1 MPPAATLTQV
11 KHLFGRHGLVFNM
24 NVDAPAAIA
33 ASKVDPNKVAS
44 ELLAVIRDVAVM
56 LHPHR
61 RLMLRVDLDSALDG
75 DLGFDSLG
83 RVELLLRLERTFHI
97 RLPETLLSEAETP
110 RNLLDAVL
118 NAAAGK
124 GVQRRVEI
132 PALVLEAAEA
142 TPQTARTLIE
152 VLAWHVHNHP
162 DRPHILLDDGLRT
175 TATISY
181 RKLHEKALAVAS
193 GFKASGLQP
202 GQNVAIMLPTSE
214 EFFFAFF
221 GILYAGGVP
230 VPIYPPFRPAQ
241 LEDHLRRQA
250 GILTN
255 AGTRILITRPS
266 WQPIATLLT
275 GQVADLQL
283 VASVESLQRADNPDA
298 AVMRGAE
305 DTALIQYTSGSTG
318 DPKGVVLSHA
328 NLLANIRAMGE
339 ALNAGASDVFV
350 SWLPL
355 YHDMGLIGAWLG
367 SLYYAAPVA
376 ILSPLHF
383 LARPEDWLWAIHR
396 YRATLSAAPNFAF
409 ELCLRKIDEADLA
422 GLDLASLRMVVN
434 GAEAVSP
441 ATIGNFTRRF
451 ARYGL
456 RETAVAPVYGLAEC
470 AVGLAFPPPGRK
482 PIVDRIQRHALS
494 ERGEAISA
502 APGDATDLEFV
513 ACGRAL
519 PGHQIRI
526 LDPVGRELED
536 RREGRLQFRGPSATS
551 GYFRNPAKTQ
561 QLFSDGWLDSGDL
574 AYTVLGDVL
583 ITGRSKDMIKRAG
596 RNIYPHEVEEAV
608 GDITG
613 IRKGCVVA
621 FGVPDPHA
629 GTERVVI
636 VAETHDIDA
645 GRRAQLRHQVDEIA
659 TAILEAPADDIVLA
673 PPHTVLKTSSGKIR
687 RAACR
692 ALYEAGQMSAARPPV
707 WWQVVRLRAS
717 GLREQFLR
725 GREVVWAYLYAGY
738 WWGMLGIL
746 AGLVWPLVMLLPR
759 RTQRWRVIGA
769 ASRLFFPLTG
779 TTLKISG
786 LENLPADAAA
796 VVVNHSS
803 YFDNVVLGALL
814 QRPAIFVAKAE
825 LGRKFFA
832 RVFLR
837 RLGTIFA
844 ERMDVEKGAQAAQQ
858 AADLLRGGEFLVF
871 FPEGTLTR
879 MPGLLPFRTG
889 PFLAAAESQV
899 PVVPIAIRGTRSIL
913 RGDQWFPRR
922 GSVEVTIA
930 APIMPRAADWSAAIA
945 ARDAARSELLRL
957 VGEPDL
963 SEERVTF

>member
-1 MPPAATLTQV
+1 MAERAPTNLPDDRDLRTAPRAVLDPEAAASDLLAAT
-11 KHLFGRHGLVFNM
+11 
-24 NVDAPAAIA
+24 
-33 ASKVDPNKVAS
+33 
-44 ELLAVIRDVAVM
+44 RDVALT

-61 RLMLRVDLDSALDG
+61 RLTLRVDLDSTLDR

-83 RVELLLRLERTFHI
+83 RVELLLRLERLFHI
-97 RLPETLLSEAETP
+97 RLPETLLAEAETP
-110 RNLLDAVL
+110 RDLLE
-118 NAAAGK
+118 AALGAASG
-124 GVQRRVEI
+124 GRRPRRAEI
-132 PALVLEAAEA
+132 ASLVLEAVEA
-142 TPQTARTLIE
+142 TPQTSETLIE
-152 VLAWHVHNHP
+152 ALEWHVRMHA
-162 DRPHILLDDGLRT
+162 DRPHILLDDGTKT

-181 RKLHEKALAVAS
+181 RDLRDTAAAA
-193 GFKASGLQP
+193 GAGLRAHGLEP
-202 GQNVAIMLPTSE
+202 GQTVAIMLPTSE

-221 GILYAGGVP
+221 GVLYAGAVP

-250 GILTN
+250 GILIN
-255 AGTRILITRPS
+255 AGATILITRPS
-266 WQPIATLLT
+266 WRSIASLLT
-275 GQVADLQL
+275 GQVAGLKS
-283 VASVESLQRADNPDA
+283 VESVESLVRMAEPLRAHA
-298 AVMRGAE
+298 ARPQ

-328 NLLANIRAMGE
+328 NLLANIRAMGD
-339 ALNAGASDVFV
+339 ALGASASDVFV

-383 LARPEDWLWAIHR
+383 LARPEDWLWAVHR

-409 ELCLRKIDEADLA
+409 ELCLRKVDDANIA
-422 GLDLASLRMVVN
+422 GLDLSSLRMVVN

-441 ATIGNFTRRF
+441 ATVRNFTHRF
-451 ARYGL
+451 SSCGL
-456 RETAVAPVYGLAEC
+456 SETAVAPVYGLAEC
-470 AVGLAFPPPGRK
+470 AVGLAFPPPDRV
-482 PIVDRIQRHALS
+482 PIIDRVERRALS
-494 ERGEAISA
+494 ERGEAARA
-502 APGDATDLEFV
+502 APDDQSALEFV

-561 QLFSDGWLDSGDL
+561 DLFVDGWLDSGDL
-574 AYTVLGDVL
+574 AYTVSGDVF

-596 RNIYPHEVEEAV
+596 RNIYPHEIEEAV
-608 GDITG
+608 GDIPG
-613 IRKGCVVA
+613 IRKGCVVT
-621 FGVPDPHA
+621 FGVPDPQA

-636 VAETHDIDA
+636 VAETHEPDP
-645 GRRAQLRHQVDEIA
+645 GRREQLRRTAAEIV

-692 ALYEAGQMSAARPPV
+692 ALYETGEMRGAHPAI
-707 WWQVVRLRAS
+707 WWQIVRLRAS
-717 GLREQFLR
+717 ALREQFLLW
-725 GREVVWAYLYAGY
+725 REIVRAHVYAGY
-738 WWGMLGIL
+738 WWGLFGLL
-746 AGLVWPLVMLLPR
+746 AGIAWPLVVLLPW
-759 RTQRWRVIGA
+759 RTQQWRVIRT

-779 TTLKISG
+779 TPLKLSG
-786 LENLPADAAA
+786 VEHIPAGAA
-796 VVVNHSS
+796 VLVVNHSS

-814 QRPAIFVAKAE
+814 PRPAAFVAKAE
-825 LGRKFFA
+825 LVKKFFA
-832 RVFLR
+832 RMFLER
-837 RLGTIFA
+837 IGTIFV
-844 ERMDVEKGAQAAQQ
+844 ERMDVEKGAEAAQE
-858 AADLLRGGEFLVF
+858 AAHRLRSGELLIF

-879 MPGLLPFRTG
+879 MPGLLAFRTG
-889 PFLAAAESQV
+889 PFLAAAEAAV

-922 GSVEVTIA
+922 GAVEVTV
-930 APIMPRAADWSAAIA
+930 APPIVPEGKDWSAAVA
-945 ARDAARSELLRL
+945 ARDTARAALLRL

-963 SEERVTF
+963 AEEQVTF